1 MKFDDRPGR
10 PRTAV
15 TDDVIE
21 KLRDVIRKD
30 QRLRVREVTE
40 EVRLDRESV
49 RRILREELNK
59 RKCCA
64 KMVSKLLSDEQK
76 ECRKELCLD
85 LLQRIENEPDLFEF
99 NNYL

>member
-30 QRLRVREVTE
+30 QRLRVRVVTE

-49 RRILREELNK
+49 R
-59 RKCCA
+59 
-64 KMVSKLLSDEQK
+64 
-76 ECRKELCLD
+76 
-85 LLQRIENEPDLFEF
+85 
-99 NNYL
+99 